1 MAKSPK
7 NAAAVAATGLT
18 LAMIVAATQSEQGFM
33 FASKEAAAPFLNNVP
48 PLAEMNEGVVNP
60 DNATEFAVRATAEGI
75 NSMTTTDTNAPA
87 PAPAAATPAK
97 PVFAIEMIDAPASKP
112 RGGGGVNIYPFD
124 DLAAPVTGPDG
135 KPKQAAFF
143 VPATASKP
151 KPWESL
157 QSAVSAATRRYATQ
171 TGEKTFKKADG
182 SEGKRATYDY
192 TRKFKLSEGE
202 RQGVKGAWVSRTQ

>member
-7 NAAAVAATGLT
+7 NTGTVVASGLT
-18 LAMIVAATQSEQGFM
+18 LAMIVAATQSAMGFM
-33 FASKEAAAPFLNNVP
+33 YAGKDAAAPFIAEG
-48 PLAEMNEGVVNP
+48 LAEINEGVVNP
-60 DNATEFAVRATAEGI
+60 DNANEFAVRATAEGI
-75 NSMTTTDTNAPA
+75 NRMNTTTDSNTAPVPTQTSA
-87 PAPAAATPAK
+87 PAK
-97 PVFAIEMIDAPASKP
+97 PSFAIETIDAPVSKP

-124 DLAAPVTGPDG
+124 DLSAPVTGPDG

-202 RQGVKGAWVSRTQ
+202 RGGVKGAWVSRTQ

>member
-7 NAAAVAATGLT
+7 NAAAAATASGLT
-18 LAMIVAATQSEQGFM
+18 LAMIVSATQSEQGFM
-33 FASKEAAAPFLNNVP
+33 FASKEAAAPFLNDNP

-60 DNATEFAVRATAEGI
+60 GNATEFAVRATAEGI
-75 NSMTTTDTNAPA
+75 NRMNTTTDSNAA
-87 PAPAAATPAK
+87 PVPTQGSTATGK
-97 PVFAIEMIDAPASKP
+97 PSFAIETIDAPTSKP

-124 DLAAPVTGPDG
+124 DLPAPAADG
-135 KPKQAAFF
+135 KVAAFF
-143 VPATASKP
+143 VPATDSKP

-157 QSAVSAATRRYATQ
+157 QSAVSAATRRYATK
-171 TGEKTFKKADG
+171 TGEKAFTKADG
-182 SEGKRATYDY
+182 SEGTRATYDY

>member
-7 NAAAVAATGLT
+7 NKSAAPASTALT
-18 LAMIVAATQSEQGFM
+18 LAMIVAATQSEAGFL
-33 FASKEAAAPFLNNVP
+33 FASKEAVAPFIAEG
-48 PLAEMNEGVVNP
+48 LAEQNEGMPNP
-60 DNATEFAVRATAEGI
+60 ANGDEFATRATAEGI
-75 NSMTTTDTNAPA
+75 NRMNTSTDTQAPV
-87 PAPAAATPAK
+87 PNQGSTATGK
-97 PVFAIEMIDAPASKP
+97 PTFAIETIDAPANKP

-124 DLAAPVTGPDG
+124 DLPAPTMVDG

-143 VPATASKP
+143 VPATDAKP

-157 QSAVSAATRRYATQ
+157 QSAVSAATRRYATK
-171 TGEKTFKKADG
+171 TGEKSFAKADG
-182 SEGKRATYDY
+182 STGTRATYDY